1 MNLFDRELHPSVQ
14 FVGPILHHDPPLFQ
28 ISSMV
33 VGAANAVR
41 FRMRKLCLNG
51 ICSITHLVESCAAS
65 RPGAMRTVLLK
76 FDTVFPNS
84 WFSRPGLPMNS
95 TTYVDFLVES

>member
-1 MNLFDRELHPSVQ
+1 MRSGSKAFAQLCTSIARALRSPQHQVGIDLDELRQWLLQYP
-14 FVGPILHHDPPLFQ
+14 G
-28 ISSMV
+28 
-33 VGAANAVR
+33 VGA
-41 FRMRKLCLNG
+41 FG
-51 ICSITHLVESCAAS
+51 YAAA
-65 RPGAMRTVLLK
+65 PLPLK

>member
-1 MNLFDRELHPSVQ
+1 MLIFDSKVTPQ
-14 FVGPILHHDPPLFQ
+14 TCQDGPG
-28 ISSMV
+28 SM
-33 VGAANAVR
+33 
-41 FRMRKLCLNG
+41 
-51 ICSITHLVESCAAS
+51 
-65 RPGAMRTVLLK
+65 PLK